1 MISTYQNKAFNP
13 LLLTFNKPNNVIW
26 VLSILHVVGIAGFS
40 FCGFW
45 NDWFTFLV
53 PFHLLITA
61 AALIL
66 ANPEKSKTF
75 TARLFFVGLAG
86 WIIELIGVKTGLIF
100 GNYQYE
106 GALGIKLANVPPII
120 GVNWIL
126 MVYSSNSVL
135 QQLKLNNKLI
145 LIITSSIGIT
155 LLDILIEPVAIDLN
169 FWSWHNNTIPFQNYI
184 GWFVTA
190 VLLNA
195 ILTIGHKQKIQNSL
209 ALPVLLMQVGF
220 FGALNLKLLL
230 FGSC

>member
-1 MISTYQNKAFNP
+1 VISTYQNKALNP

-26 VLSILHVVGIAGFS
+26 VLAILHVVGIAGFS

-66 ANPEKSKTF
+66 ANPEKSKAF

-106 GALGIKLANVPPII
+106 SALGIKLANVPPLI
-120 GVNWIL
+120 GVNWII

-135 QQLKLNNKLI
+135 QQLKLNNNLI

-155 LLDILIEPVAIDLN
+155 LLDIVIEPVAIDLN

-190 VLLNA
+190 VLLNT

-220 FGALNLKLLL
+220 FGALYLKLLL

>member
-1 MISTYQNKAFNP
+1 VTGIYQNKVLNP
-13 LLLTFNKPNNVIW
+13 ILLTFNKPNNIIW
-26 VLSILHVVGIAGFS
+26 VLAILHVVGIGGFS

-61 AALIL
+61 TALLI
-66 ANPEKSKTF
+66 ANPEKSKGF
-75 TARLFFVGLAG
+75 AIRLILVGVIG
-86 WIIELIGVKTGLIF
+86 WLVELIGVKTGLIF

-106 GALGIKLANVPPII
+106 GALGIKIADVPPLI

-135 QQLKLNNKLI
+135 QQFNVNNKLI
-145 LIITSSIGIT
+145 LIISGSIGIT
-155 LLDILIEPVAIDLN
+155 LLDVLIEPVAINLN
-169 FWSWHNNTIPFQNYI
+169 FWSWDSNVIPIQNYV
-184 GWFVTA
+184 GWFLTA
-190 VLLNA
+190 VLLNS
-195 ILTIGHKQKIQNSL
+195 ILTLGHKQQTQNSL
-209 ALPVLLMQVGF
+209 ALPVLLMQIGF

>member
-1 MISTYQNKAFNP
+1 VISTYQNKALNP

-26 VLSILHVVGIAGFS
+26 VLAILHVVGIAGFS

>member
-1 MISTYQNKAFNP
+1 MLA
-13 LLLTFNKPNNVIW
+13 
-26 VLSILHVVGIAGFS
+26 ILHVVGIAGFS

>member
-1 MISTYQNKAFNP
+1 VISTYQNKAFNP